1 MHVLVADDDRVTV
14 QWLTGVLSGAGHKVT
29 PAQDASQVIMLAMRS
44 APDAIILDIG
54 MPAGSGEFALQR
66 LKASTKTSMVP
77 VIVLTALQDP
87 DLPTRVR
94 GLGAVEV
101 LHKPVTPEILCQ
113 TLERVVAAPGT
124 GAA

>member
-14 QWLTGVLSGAGHKVT
+14 QWLTGVLTGAGHKVT
-29 PAQDASQVIMLAMRS
+29 AAQDALLVVMLAIRS

-66 LKASTKTSMVP
+66 LKASTKTRLVP
-77 VIVLTALQDP
+77 VVVLTALQDP
-87 DLPTRVR
+87 DLPKRVR

-101 LHKPVTPEILCQ
+101 LHKPVTPDVLCQ
-113 TLERVVAAPGT
+113 TLDRVATPGT